1 MVNPVGPR
9 MLPEPKVLVVI
20 PAFNEEESIEGVV
33 REVQSCQP
41 KFDIIV
47 VNDAST
53 DLTAPLAKSLGV
65 KVASLPFNLG
75 IGGAVQTGF
84 KYAKQC
90 GYDIVVQVDADG
102 QHDAAFLPD
111 LVGPI
116 IRGETDISVGSRFLH
131 NGNSKPPF
139 VRNIGIHFFSWL
151 TSKMASQ
158 RITDCSS
165 GFRALNRRSFEYFA
179 DSYPVDFPDAEALI
193 AAHRAGLRVFETPV
207 KFRTRN
213 SGSSSLRTWRMVYYP
228 IKEVFSIVM
237 MGTRKRDS
245 L

>member
-41 KFDIIV
+41 KF
-47 VNDAST
+47 
-53 DLTAPLAKSLGV
+53 
-65 KVASLPFNLG
+65 
-75 IGGAVQTGF
+75 
-84 KYAKQC
+84 
-90 GYDIVVQVDADG
+90 
-102 QHDAAFLPD
+102 
-111 LVGPI
+111 
-116 IRGETDISVGSRFLH
+116 DISVGSRFLH

-179 DSYPVDFPDAEALI
+179 DSYPIDFPDAEALI

-228 IKEVFSIVM
+228 IREVFSIVM